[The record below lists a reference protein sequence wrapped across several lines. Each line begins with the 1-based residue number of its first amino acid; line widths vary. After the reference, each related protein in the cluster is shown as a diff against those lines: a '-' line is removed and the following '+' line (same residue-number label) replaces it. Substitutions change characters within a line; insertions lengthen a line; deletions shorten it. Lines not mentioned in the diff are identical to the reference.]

1 MNKSTLVINGEI
13 DKVTQVAS
21 PFTHE
26 VPSAFFNGIG
36 EYKVIETEISESLNS
51 GFFVAKIVFESE
63 LAPDTDSLK
72 ALLAEYSDSKVLLVL
87 EGGSN
92 ILLASAE
99 GALAV

>member
-13 DKVTQVAS
+13 DKVTEVAS

-26 VPSAFFNGIG
+26 VPSAFFNGLG
-36 EYKVIETEISESLNS
+36 DYKVIGTEISESVNS
-51 GFFVAKIVFESE
+51 GFFVAKITFESE
-63 LAPDTDSLK
+63 HSPDTESLK
-72 ALLAEYSDSKVLLVL
+72 SLLAEYSDSQVLLVL